1 MHLPNINVW
10 LALTFG
16 SHVHHAIAK
25 AWFDGLPSEA
35 VCFFCRLTQMGF
47 LRLATNPR
55 VFGNQA
61 VTLHDAWLKYDIFLG
76 DPRVS
81 FAEELPN
88 LEKHWRGFTQVQRF
102 SPHVWNDAYLAGF
115 AIASNL
121 ELVSFDK
128 GFLQY
133 ANLTCFIL

>member
-1 MHLPNINVW
+1 
-10 LALTFG
+10 
-16 SHVHHAIAK
+16 
-25 AWFDGLPSEA
+25 
-35 VCFFCRLTQMGF
+35 
-47 LRLATNPR
+47 
-55 VFGNQA
+55 
-61 VTLHDAWLKYDIFLG
+61 LG

-81 FAEELPN
+81 FAEEPPN

-128 GFLQY
+128 GFLQD
-133 ANLTCFIL
+133 ANLTCVIL